1 MIGGQSSPLNKGTVY
16 SNASSKFSSTFADFK
31 AGKADENELLTAA
44 KNFQDASR
52 ALFGSGANFFADFDS
67 IKAMRSEEHTSELQ
81 SLMSISYAVFCLKKK
96 NYINKRQIIHIDH
109 RISSLLKMIL

>member
-67 IKAMRSEEHTSELQ
+67 IKAMLTGRSEENTSELK
-81 SLMSISYAVFCLKKK
+81 SLMRTSYAGFCSKKK
-96 NYINKRQIIHIDH
+96 NKTNQHHLTSIYN
-109 RISSLLKMIL
+109 

>member
-52 ALFGSGANFFADFDS
+52 ALFGSGANFFADFD
-67 IKAMRSEEHTSELQ
+67 RSEERRVGNEGVSTCRSRWLPYHE
-81 SLMSISYAVFCLKKK
+81 KK
-96 NYINKRQIIHIDH
+96 NTKLN
-109 RISSLLKMIL
+109 ILIQYYHER